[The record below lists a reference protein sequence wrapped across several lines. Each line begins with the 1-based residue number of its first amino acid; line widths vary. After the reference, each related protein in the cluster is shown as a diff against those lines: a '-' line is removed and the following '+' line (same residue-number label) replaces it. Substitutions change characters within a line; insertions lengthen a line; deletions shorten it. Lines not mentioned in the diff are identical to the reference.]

1 MSVSKKIQHDSV
13 FKEVTIM
20 QAEVKEIAKKS
31 RFREEQKKLV
41 KPKAD

>member
-1 MSVSKKIQHDSV
+1 M

-31 RFREEQKKLV
+31 RFREEQNAFERMV
-41 KPKAD
+41 VER